1 MREILNKLVNSF
13 NTKAEKND
21 KLKKNIAGLER
32 SIQIE
37 FTDNGAYYLY
47 LKNIHLSDV
56 IEGTIEKPDI
66 KVQISSEDFNMI
78 LNKQL
83 DALSAYITKK
93 LVVKA
98 SLSDK
103 LLLTDLLK

>member
-1 MREILNKLVNSF
+1 MKEILNKLVNSF

-21 KLKKNIAGLER
+21 KLKKNIGGLER

-37 FTDNGAYYLY
+37 FTDDGTYYLY

-56 IEGTIEKPDI
+56 IEGTMEKPDI

-83 DALSAYITKK
+83 DALSAYVTKK

>member
-1 MREILNKLVNSF
+1 MKEILNKLVFSF
-13 NTKAEKND
+13 NERAEKND

-37 FTDNGAYYLY
+37 FTDNGSYYLY
-47 LKNIHLSDV
+47 LKNMHLSDV
-56 IEGTIEKPDI
+56 FEGTIEKPDI
-66 KVQISSEDFNMI
+66 KVQITSENFNMI

-83 DALSAYITKK
+83 DAISAYITKK

-98 SLSDK
+98 SLNDK